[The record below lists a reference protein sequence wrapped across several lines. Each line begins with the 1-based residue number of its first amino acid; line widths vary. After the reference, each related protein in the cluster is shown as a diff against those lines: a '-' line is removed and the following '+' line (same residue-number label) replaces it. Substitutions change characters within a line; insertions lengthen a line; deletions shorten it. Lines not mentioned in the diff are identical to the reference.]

1 MLTRKKLFNLIHN
14 FLTELKALGYQPEKV
29 ILFGSYAK
37 GNPHENSDVD
47 LAIWNEGFS
56 GVNFIDFEPFV
67 HIVSKYHPL
76 QLHTFASGE
85 TELDNPFIQEI
96 TSKGILIDLP

>member
-14 FLTELKALGYQPEKV
+14 FLTDLKAFGYHPEKV

-37 GNPHENSDVD
+37 GNPHKNSDID
-47 LAIWNEGFS
+47 LAIWNEGFT

-85 TELDNPFIQEI
+85 TEQDNPFIQEI
-96 TSKGILIDLP
+96 TSNGIVINL